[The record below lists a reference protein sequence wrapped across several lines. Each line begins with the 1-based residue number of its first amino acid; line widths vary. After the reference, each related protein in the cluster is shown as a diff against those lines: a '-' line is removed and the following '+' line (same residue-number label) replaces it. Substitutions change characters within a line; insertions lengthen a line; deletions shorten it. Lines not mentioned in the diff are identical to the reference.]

1 MRRAAAVILA
11 LAGLISS
18 SAPAA
23 AASPPAV
30 VITADLEGQPIAV
43 AQIPS
48 YYCHDRDF
56 PRIHC
61 FRTAPV
67 LELARAALQPQGTA
81 GLASPAPAAAADYA
95 TIYALPGHAGS
106 YTVLSQNYDALAVI
120 GWNDR
125 IQSFTGLNS
134 ASGAFY
140 TDWFAG
146 GYRLTF
152 CCNAYVSSLSSTF
165 NNAVSSAYRT

>member
-11 LAGLISS
+11 FAGLISS

-23 AASPPAV
+23 ASSP
-30 VITADLEGQPIAV
+30 TAAAAAADIEGQPIAV
-43 AQIPS
+43 ALIPD

-61 FRTAPV
+61 FRTADV
-67 LELARAALQPQGTA
+67 LEQARAALQPQGT
-81 GLASPAPAAAADYA
+81 GGPAPLTASATTDYA
-95 TIYALPGHAGS
+95 TIYALRGHAGS
-106 YTVLSQNYDALAVI
+106 YTVLSQNYDALALI

-125 IQSFTGLNS
+125 IQSFTGLNG

-152 CCNAYVSSLSSTF
+152 CCNAYVSSLSATF
-165 NNAVSSAYRT
+165 NNAISSAYRT